1 MCTLTLYRDDRRL
14 LLTMNRD
21 ERWTRAAERPPVLH
35 PARGGRRASIAPAD
49 GERGGTWIGANDDG
63 VAACLLNAYA
73 PGDLDLIGRPD
84 VPSRGEIVPAVL
96 AQDAEGALGFLEQ
109 ELAPARYPSF
119 VLVVLTP
126 RQARV
131 LRWTLNGAVEHE
143 TLAAGWSLITSSWW
157 RAEEVVAWRRQRF
170 AAWLAAGAPL
180 AGPLPAFNLL
190 DEPGAREHSPF
201 MTRSFS
207 GTRSLTRVS
216 LDLERGEVELR
227 YWARPGLGPIDPT
240 RPSSSLAVA
249 LRTS

>member
-1 MCTLTLYRDDRRL
+1 VCTATILREPGRF

-21 ERWTRAAERPPVLH
+21 ERWTRAPELPPVLH
-35 PARGGRRASIAPAD
+35 PAAGAERAWIAPAD

-96 AQDAEGALGFLEQ
+96 ARDAEGALRFLEQ

-126 RQARV
+126 RQGRV
-131 LRWTLNGAVEHE
+131 LRWTLNGEVEHE
-143 TLAAGWSLITSSWW
+143 ALAEGWSLITSSWW
-157 RAEEVVAWRRQRF
+157 RAEEVVAWRRQRY

-180 AGPLPAFNLL
+180 AGPLPAFNLI
-190 DEPGAREHSPF
+190 DEPEAREHSPF

-207 GTRSLTRVS
+207 GTRSLTGVAVDR
-216 LDLERGEVELR
+216 ERGEAEMR
-227 YWARPGLGPIDPT
+227 YWARPGMGTIDPT
-240 RPSSSLAVA
+240 RPSSSLALA
-249 LRTS
+249 LRAD